1 MNQFYFVFVS
11 NICENCLVL
20 LIFFFGKEIVFFFF
34 FLVEKNTMISKISFE
49 RLRKLF
55 NFTILLEILDFL
67 LVERNTIISKI
78 RFIFSKII

>member
-1 MNQFYFVFVS
+1 
-11 NICENCLVL
+11 
-20 LIFFFGKEIVFFFF
+20 
-34 FLVEKNTMISKISFE
+34 MISKISFE

-78 RFIFSKII
+78 RTFIIFKII